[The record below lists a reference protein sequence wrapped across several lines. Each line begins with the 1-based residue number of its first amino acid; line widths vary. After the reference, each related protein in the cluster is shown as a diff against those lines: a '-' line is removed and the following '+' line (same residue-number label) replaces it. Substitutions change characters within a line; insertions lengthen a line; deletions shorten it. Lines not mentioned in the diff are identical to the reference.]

1 MNEEEVTPEQPKAAT
16 DPLEVAERRFALARR
31 QNERLHKKAA
41 KANLELAKI
50 RQENERLKLENS
62 IQLGWLNAEDS
73 YTRRYKALE
82 ARMQIIRDVTEEKFP
97 EKYGQPGA
105 YNWFGERP

>member
-1 MNEEEVTPEQPKAAT
+1 MADEQAGPDQLKVMRQRL
-16 DPLEVAERRFALARR
+16 DRER
-31 QNERLHKKAA
+31 KKAA
-41 KANLELAKI
+41 KANLELEKI
-50 RQENERLKLENS
+50 RQENARLRLENS

>member
-1 MNEEEVTPEQPKAAT
+1 MREVRAVSDEGRP
-16 DPLEVAERRFALARR
+16 DALAVAR
-31 QNERLHKKAA
+31 QQIERLRRKAA
-41 KANLELAKI
+41 KANLEMDGI
-50 RQENERLKLENS
+50 RQENARLRLENS

-82 ARMQIIRDVTEEKFP
+82 ARMNIIRDVTAERFP

-105 YNWFGERP
+105 YNWFGDKP

>member
-1 MNEEEVTPEQPKAAT
+1 MSDETKPDALVSA
-16 DPLEVAERRFALARR
+16 LRRNKQLRG
-31 QNERLHKKAA
+31 KAA
-41 KANLELAKI
+41 KANLELEKI
-50 RQENERLKLENS
+50 RQENARLRLENN

-82 ARMQIIRDVTEEKFP
+82 ARMNIIRDVTAERFP

-105 YNWFGERP
+105 YNWFGEKP

>member
-1 MNEEEVTPEQPKAAT
+1 MSEDMERTPEDRIQFWKARTLRA
-16 DPLEVAERRFALARR
+16 D
-31 QNERLHKKAA
+31 KKAA
-41 KANLELAKI
+41 KANLELEKI
-50 RQENERLKLENS
+50 RQENARLRLENK

-82 ARMQIIRDVTEEKFP
+82 ARFNIIRDVLSDNFP

-105 YNWFGERP
+105 YNWFGEKP

>member
-1 MNEEEVTPEQPKAAT
+1 MSTEGKPE
-16 DPLEVAERRFALARR
+16 ALATALRR
-31 QNERLHKKAA
+31 NEQLRRKAA
-41 KANLELAKI
+41 KANLELEKI
-50 RQENERLKLENS
+50 RQENARLRLENS

-82 ARMQIIRDVTEEKFP
+82 ARMNIIRDVTAERFP

-105 YNWFGERP
+105 YNWFGEKP

>member
-1 MNEEEVTPEQPKAAT
+1 MSDEL
-16 DPLEVAERRFALARR
+16 DPLATARR
-31 QNERLHKKAA
+31 RIERLHKKAA
-41 KANLELAKI
+41 AANRELEKVK
-50 RQENERLKLENS
+50 QENARLRLENN

-82 ARMQIIRDVTEEKFP
+82 ARMNIIRDVTAERFP

-105 YNWFGERP
+105 YNWFGEKP

>member
-1 MNEEEVTPEQPKAAT
+1 MTAQD
-16 DPLEVAERRFALARR
+16 DPGNREGPHMSEIKPDALETAKR
-31 QNERLHKKAA
+31 QIERLHKKAA
-41 KANLELAKI
+41 KANLELEKI
-50 RQENERLKLENS
+50 RQENARLRLENS

-82 ARMQIIRDVTEEKFP
+82 ARMNIIRDVTAERFP

-105 YNWFGERP
+105 YNWFGEKP